1 MFSKIY
7 WLNEKEITENTLG
20 IMARPRGNDWLEDE
34 IKGLAHRG
42 VNYIV
47 SLLEY
52 HEKIELGLE
61 KEKIYCT
68 ENNIDFI
75 RFPIEDVNTPKN
87 ENGYLKLIG
96 ELINHLNND
105 KRIVIHCRM
114 GIGRS
119 SVLAGGILIKKGI
132 EPANV
137 FDKISK
143 HRNLNVPDT
152 EEQKEWVLKL
162 SGKIIH
168 Y

>member
-42 VNYIV
+42 INYLV

-52 HEKIELGLE
+52 QEIIELGLE
-61 KEKIYCT
+61 KEKTYCT
-68 ENNIDFI
+68 ENNIGFI
-75 RFPIEDVNTPKN
+75 HFPIEDINTPKN
-87 ENGYLKLIG
+87 ENDYLKLIH
-96 ELINHLNND
+96 ELISHLNND
-105 KRIVIHCRM
+105 KKIAIHCRM

-119 SVLAGGILIKKGI
+119 SVLASGILIKRGI
-132 EPANV
+132 DPKMV
-137 FDKISK
+137 FDKISE

-152 EEQKEWVLKL
+152 EEQKDWVLNL
-162 SGKIIH
+162 VDKIMD